1 METLPLHGQP
11 AVLMTGMWPL
21 SSQAGWLRAR
31 SQEQSG
37 PLKGSAEAPTAGC
50 RIWNRW
56 RRTAFPGLA
65 RNVKGLVAVCHP
77 GLDVW
82 DLSGPRLASHSRLQS
97 PSAEEKDGAISLQ
110 TSPTVKVLRTVPASA
125 CSFLSLHCALSRS
138 FTPLSSLT
146 HFLPRL
152 CRSCISSLI
161 HSFNSHTHLLTHE
174 AFDQRLL
181 RTRCCLGC

>member
-21 SSQAGWLRAR
+21 SSQAGGLRAR

-97 PSAEEKDGAISLQ
+97 PSAEKKDGVISLQ
-110 TSPTVKVLRTVPASA
+110 TSPKGSENRPSLRLLFPVSPLRT
-125 CSFLSLHCALSRS
+125 LSLIH
-138 FTPLSSLT
+138 PLSSLT

-152 CRSCISSLI
+152 CR
-161 HSFNSHTHLLTHE
+161 
-174 AFDQRLL
+174 
-181 RTRCCLGC
+181 